1 MSSIALLLPPGS
13 NIIEICELTYTSIT
27 MMMLW
32 IHITAFRYF
41 LKCYKNQSAYQVG
54 YLDGKIDSS
63 DFAI

>member
-1 MSSIALLLPPGS
+1 M
-13 NIIEICELTYTSIT
+13 IEICELTYTSIT

-41 LKCYKNQSAYQVG
+41 LKCYKNQSAYQVW

-63 DFAI
+63 VFAI